1 MTRHSEDFDYL
12 TMHKGKNLRI
22 AIDCR
27 IGDPRQGVG
36 TAVLALAD
44 ALSKSHETAQE
55 YTFVVSEEMRDWLVP
70 HIFGPCRM
78 KVIPRSTLSGLKRS
92 MRWLAP
98 LRILWRMIR
107 SRKITVP
114 ASDGYL
120 ESEGFDVV
128 HFPTQMAFL
137 TSIPSIYQPWDLQHL
152 HYPQFFSVEEYAS
165 REMRYR
171 AFCRQA
177 SYVCVQTEWTR
188 RDVIERYGIAAA
200 KVVVIRWGSVF
211 SSYKELSGASQQAAL
226 ERLGISG
233 QFFFYPAVTWP
244 HKNHAVIF
252 RALRLLRERSRIV
265 DVYFTGASTDFRA
278 QLDELA
284 SSLDVL
290 GQVHHLGFVSSDELQ
305 SLFQVST
312 AMVFPSKF
320 EGLGLPLLE
329 AFHVGVPVVCSN
341 ATVLPEVAQDA
352 ALYFDP
358 DSPEE
363 LAEHMI
369 RMLDEPDLRR
379 TTIEKGRKVLS
390 QFSMQETAAGLQQL
404 YALTAAQ
411 RADDA
416 AQAAGERSKL
426 RENGTV

>member
-1 MTRHSEDFDYL
+1 L
-12 TMHKGKNLRI
+12 TMYKGKNLRI

-27 IGDPRQGVG
+27 IEDPKQGIG

-44 ALSKSHETAQE
+44 ALSKSQETAQD
-55 YTFVVSEEMRDWLVP
+55 YTFVVSEAMREWLEP

-78 KVIPRSTLSGLKRS
+78 KVIPPSKLAGLKSS

-98 LRILWRMIR
+98 LRMLWRMVR

-114 ASDGYL
+114 VSDGSL

-152 HYPQFFSVEEYAS
+152 HYPQFFSEEEYAG
-165 REMRYR
+165 REMRYQ

-177 SYVCVQTEWTR
+177 AYVCVQTEWTR
-188 RDVIERYGIAAA
+188 RDVIERYGLAAG
-200 KVVVIRWGSVF
+200 KVVVVRWGSVF
-211 SSYKELSGASQQAAL
+211 SSYREPSDATRRAAS
-226 ERLGISG
+226 ERLGLSG

-252 RALRLLRERSRIV
+252 RALRVLRERARVV
-265 DVYFTGASTDFRA
+265 DVYFTGATTEFRA

-284 SSLDVL
+284 GSLGVL
-290 GQVHHLGFVSSDELQ
+290 EQVHSLGFVTSDELQ
-305 SLFQVST
+305 TLFQEST
-312 AMVFPSKF
+312 AMLFPSKF
-320 EGLGLPLLE
+320 EGLGLPVLE
-329 AFHVGVPVVCSN
+329 AFHAGVPVVCAN

-363 LAEHMI
+363 LAGQMI

-379 TTIEKGRKVLS
+379 VLIEKGRQVLS
-390 QFSMQETAAGLQQL
+390 QFSMQETVAGLQQL
-404 YALTAAQ
+404 YALAAEK
-411 RADDA
+411 RGGDADG
-416 AQAAGERSKL
+416 AGGTRL